1 MPFELGLDIGC
12 AEFGGLK
19 YKGKQI
25 LILETERYQYQKVLS
40 DIAGQDIEN
49 HDDVPETLIRK
60 VRNWISKINSL
71 KHIPSASQIWLQY
84 NQFMESISSNL
95 VQSGFS
101 IQEIDEMPV
110 GDFMKYVKDWLSVE
124 GKNQLPHK

>member
-60 VRNWISKINSL
+60 VRNWISTINSL

-110 GDFMKYVKDWLSVE
+110 GDFMKYVKDWLCVE